1 MYSYGWSNFSRL
13 GSKVGCTDHEYELTK
28 YIVQFYLNTRMI
40 FACKK
45 HNNKVSDQ
53 KK

>member
-1 MYSYGWSNFSRL
+1 
-13 GSKVGCTDHEYELTK
+13 
-28 YIVQFYLNTRMI
+28 MI